1 MSAPILLLATGGTI
15 ASRPDAEG
23 VVTSVLTG
31 RDLLAQLPDAG
42 ADVEVVDLAHGA
54 SWNFE
59 PEFMAEVALQAR
71 RALVDGRACGVVVT
85 HGTDTIEET
94 LFLTDLLAGDATA
107 QGPIV
112 FTGAMR
118 NAGER
123 SADGPRNLQQALAV
137 ARSDAARG
145 RGALLCVND
154 ELHAARWV
162 TKTDTSSVST
172 FRSPAAGPVGVVS
185 GDGRAHFRLD
195 SPGRPSPAP
204 DAIDPAVALVTTH
217 GGMDGD
223 IVGWHLDRGAHG
235 IVIEATG
242 AGNVNQALLPGI
254 EQGAAAGVPVVVAS
268 RCLTGSVAP
277 VYGGPGGGATLGA
290 LSVIPGGDL
299 GAVRSRLALM
309 VALAIDPAPAQVAAW
324 FRMLTSCDLGRAVPT

>member
-15 ASRPDAEG
+15 ASTPNADGA
-23 VVTSVLTG
+23 VTSALKG
-31 RDLLAQLPDAG
+31 RELLAPLPDEG
-42 ADVEVVDLAHGA
+42 GDVDVVDLAHGA

-71 RALVDGRACGVVVT
+71 AALVDGRASGVVVT

-94 LFLTDLLAGDATA
+94 LFLTDLLAGDATGH
-107 QGPIV
+107 GPIV

-118 NAGER
+118 NAAER
-123 SADGPRNLQQALAV
+123 SADGPRNLEQALAV

-172 FRSPAAGPVGVVS
+172 FRSPAAGPVGGVS
-185 GDGRAHFRLD
+185 GDGRARFWLD

-204 DAIDPAVALVTTH
+204 SGIDAAVALVTAH

-223 IVGWHLDRGAHG
+223 IVGWHLERGAHG

-254 EQGAAAGVPVVVAS
+254 ERAVAAGVPVVVAS

-290 LSVIPGGDL
+290 LGVIAGGDL

-309 VALAIDPAPAQVAAW
+309 VALAVDPAPARVAAW
-324 FRMLTSCDLGRAVPT
+324 FGALLH